1 MKKIKYLILI
11 LLCCAAII
19 FVFESYKTY
28 FMKNTNFSADSI
40 YLKIPTNATKL
51 QLLDSLSNY
60 LTDLETFEKAAVKK
74 EYILNIKAGR
84 FEIKKNYNNNE
95 IINSL
100 RSNNLPVKLTF
111 NNIETLNKLAGTI
124 SKKIEADSSS
134 IVMAFNDKTFL
145 NDLNLNEDSV
155 FGLFIP
161 NTYEFFWN
169 TDAIGFRER
178 IVKEFDNFWNN
189 SRIEKIKKI
198 NLNPIEVMVL
208 ASIVQ
213 KETPKV
219 DERPTIAGVY
229 LNRLKKNM
237 KLQADPTVVYTIKQK
252 QGFDKVIRRVLY
264 KDLRIKSKYNT
275 YYYRGLPPGPIV
287 TPDISSIES
296 VINYSNNSFL
306 FFVADVSNPG
316 YHLFSRTLSE
326 HNKKKR
332 QYTKWLRERNIR
344 R

>member
-1 MKKIKYLILI
+1 MKKLKYLIIIFLF
-11 LLCCAAII
+11 CGGVI

-28 FMKNTNFSADSI
+28 FMKNTSFSDESI
-40 YLKIPTNATKL
+40 YLKIPTNAKKS

-60 LTDLETFEKAAVKK
+60 LIDLDTFEKAAIKK
-74 EYILNIKAGR
+74 EYLLNIKAGR
-84 FEIKKNYNNNE
+84 FLIKKDFNNNQ

-100 RSNNLPVKLTF
+100 RSTNMPIKITF

-124 SKKIEADSSS
+124 SKKIEADSIS
-134 IVMAFNDKTFL
+134 IVMAFNENKFL
-145 NDLNLNEDSV
+145 NDLNLDEDSV
-155 FGLFIP
+155 FSLFIP

-178 IVKEFDNFWNN
+178 IIKEFDNFWNDN
-189 SRIEKIKKI
+189 RIEKIKKI
-198 NLNPIEVMVL
+198 NLNPVEVMVL

-229 LNRLKKNM
+229 LNRLNKNM
-237 KLQADPTVVYTIKQK
+237 KLQADPTVVYSIKQK

-275 YYYRGLPPGPIV
+275 YYYKGLPPGPIV

-296 VINYSNNSFL
+296 VINYSRNSFL

-316 YHLFSRTLSE
+316 YHLFSKTLSE